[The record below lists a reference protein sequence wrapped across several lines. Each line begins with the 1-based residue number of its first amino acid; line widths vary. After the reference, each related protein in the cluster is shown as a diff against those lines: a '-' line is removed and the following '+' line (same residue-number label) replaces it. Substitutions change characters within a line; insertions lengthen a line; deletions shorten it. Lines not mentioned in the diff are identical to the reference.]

1 MIATL
6 KSQGLSN
13 RAIGRQ
19 LGVNHQTINNEL
31 KRGTVRQI
39 RRQKFNGKTY
49 DYPYHI
55 YSYEAG
61 QNIYLKCHQRSE
73 IGHWELDTIQG
84 HKDGKDSVVL
94 VMTDR
99 FSRVNITRKI
109 TSKTAYAVNHFLLSC
124 VRSLARMLTIA
135 FLKQLLLIMVL
146 NLVS

>member
-1 MIATL
+1 MMVYSVRLTWTLFEKTKRKHHQSHPQAKKCLGPNIAQRL
-6 KSQGLSN
+6 
-13 RAIGRQ
+13 
-19 LGVNHQTINNEL
+19 QTA
-31 KRGTVRQI
+31 
-39 RRQKFNGKTY
+39 
-49 DYPYHI
+49 D
-55 YSYEAG
+55 
-61 QNIYLKCHQRSE
+61 QRSE

-109 TSKTAYAVNHFLLSC
+109 TNKTAYAVNHFLLSC